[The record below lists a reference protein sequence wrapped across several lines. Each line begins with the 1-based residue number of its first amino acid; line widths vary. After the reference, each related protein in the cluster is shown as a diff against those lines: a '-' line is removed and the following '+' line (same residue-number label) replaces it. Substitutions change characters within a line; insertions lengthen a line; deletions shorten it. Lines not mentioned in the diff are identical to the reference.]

1 MALPTRRRR
10 PGALL
15 LLLLVGLVALAASFS
30 CAHAVRLPAA
40 LQDGDTEAAGHQGQA
55 APAGSGAVPLEH
67 EVDDK
72 QVHEHVSEGVMLL
85 SSGSGGSGGGGSRFS
100 SSGSSGGSG
109 SRSGS
114 GSSSGGGG
122 SRFGGSGSKGG
133 GSRSGGGSRGG
144 GSRGTTNYDDDDSV
158 LDVLDYDDSSAGA
171 RGGAWKTGV
180 AATFLAVASLLYI

>member
-1 MALPTRRRR
+1 ML
-10 PGALL
+10 
-15 LLLLVGLVALAASFS
+15 
-30 CAHAVRLPAA
+30 RL
-40 LQDGDTEAAGHQGQA
+40 DQGQ

-72 QVHEHVSEGVMLL
+72 QVHEHVSEGVMRL
-85 SSGSGGSGGGGSRFS
+85 SSGSGGSGGGGSRSS

-114 GSSSGGGG
+114 GSSIGGGG
-122 SRFGGSGSKGG
+122 SRSGGSGSKGG

-144 GSRGTTNYDDDDSV
+144 GSRSGGGSRGTTNSDDDDSV

-171 RGGAWKTGV
+171 RDGAWKTGV
-180 AATFLAVASLLYI
+180 AATVLAVAWLLYI